1 MARPRVHV
9 FFGLVNISWV
19 YHGLA
24 ALAGRPAHVSA
35 YQLIIITCSLNCGAE
50 LQSTLDVEFTQQY
63 IPGLIVKTLCVLS
76 CQDLGTE

>member
-9 FFGLVNISWV
+9 FFGLVSISWV
-19 YHGLA
+19 YLELE

-35 YQLIIITCSLNCGAE
+35 YQLIIITRSLLLNCGAE

-63 IPGLIVKTLCVLS
+63 IPGSTS
-76 CQDLGTE
+76 PAS